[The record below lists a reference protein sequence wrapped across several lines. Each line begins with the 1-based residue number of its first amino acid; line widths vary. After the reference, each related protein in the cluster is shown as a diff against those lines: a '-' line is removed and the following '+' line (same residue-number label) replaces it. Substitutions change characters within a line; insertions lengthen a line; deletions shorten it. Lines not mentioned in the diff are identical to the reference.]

1 MHEFLTVLPRL
12 KRPTA
17 LSGWVKS
24 GIPSPV
30 TCIAQTRK
38 LVPKSIMYPSDPT
51 GRELTG
57 SRPVVALITRRARSS
72 SPHWT
77 EMSPTTISANICGGP
92 LRVQPVVQEFK
103 SWLSGGEQLIV
114 QKGNHGGKRCWIHGR
129 HRRLPLAYGIIRKR
143 LQVSIW
149 HIWRDGSKHPSIPN
163 DDALVW

>member
-1 MHEFLTVLPRL
+1 M
-12 KRPTA
+12 
-17 LSGWVKS
+17 KS

-57 SRPVVALITRRARSS
+57 SRPVVALITRRARESS

-77 EMSPTTISANICGGP
+77 EMSPTTMSANICGGP

-103 SWLSGGEQLIV
+103 SWRSGGEQLIV
-114 QKGNHGGKRCWIHGR
+114 QKGNHGGKHGTSVLDPWAPSAATTGIRNNPETPAGIHLAHMAGWIQIDTGPPGR
-129 HRRLPLAYGIIRKR
+129 PGHVELPD
-143 LQVSIW
+143 SIFST
-149 HIWRDGSKHPSIPN
+149 HQR
-163 DDALVW
+163 